1 MGTIVGINIESQTFT
16 VLIDE
21 IAYLSPGNSD
31 ILPARSLL
39 RSFPVAK
46 ERQPNRYSG
55 LSETSNTRAVN
66 KVDLHHIKGKTGRK
80 RSKLNKEFAPDSY
93 SKYTHL
99 PLSFSYPFPSSVYSV
114 CLPPL
119 QIASNDMDFTSF
131 INLYCRDSANH

>member
-1 MGTIVGINIESQTFT
+1 MGAIVGINMESQTFT

-66 KVDLHHIKGKTGRK
+66 KVDLHHI
-80 RSKLNKEFAPDSY
+80 
-93 SKYTHL
+93 
-99 PLSFSYPFPSSVYSV
+99 
-114 CLPPL
+114 
-119 QIASNDMDFTSF
+119 
-131 INLYCRDSANH
+131 